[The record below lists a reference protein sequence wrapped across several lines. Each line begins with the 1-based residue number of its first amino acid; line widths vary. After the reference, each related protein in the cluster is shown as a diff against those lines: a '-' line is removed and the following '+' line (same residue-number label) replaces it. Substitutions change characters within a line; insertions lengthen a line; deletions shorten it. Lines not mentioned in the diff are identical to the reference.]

1 MGTAYEVTY
10 RNMFPSDALNARIR
24 DNFGALKAR
33 VPAAHSCS
41 AWLERAVD
49 DRLKLR
55 IEVTDGAKPLGTR
68 RIVKPRADVCA
79 EIDAAFLELAETL
92 QSGMLARAA

>member
-1 MGTAYEVTY
+1 MGTVYEVTY

-33 VPAAHSCS
+33 FSEARTCS
-41 AWLERAVD
+41 AWVERAVD

-55 IEVTDGAKPLGTR
+55 IEVVEGARPLGAR
-68 RIVKPRADVCA
+68 RVLAPQQDVCA
-79 EIDAAFLELAETL
+79 EIDAAFLELRRGLE
-92 QSGMLARAA
+92 SGGFARAA

>member
-33 VPAAHSCS
+33 VAADACS
-41 AWLERAVD
+41 AWVERSVD
-49 DRLKLR
+49 DRLRLR
-55 IEVTDGAKPLGTR
+55 IEVRRGKTPHGAR
-68 RIVKPRADVCA
+68 RILAPQQDVCA
-79 EIDAAFLELAETL
+79 EIDAAFLELGLEL
-92 QSGMLARAA
+92 ESGGLARAA